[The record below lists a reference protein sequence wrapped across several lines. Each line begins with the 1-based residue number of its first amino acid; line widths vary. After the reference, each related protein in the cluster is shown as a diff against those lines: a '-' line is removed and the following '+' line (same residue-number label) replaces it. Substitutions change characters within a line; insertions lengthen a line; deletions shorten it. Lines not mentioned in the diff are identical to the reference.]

1 MIYEIDINQGIRTAY
16 RKILAQNDLNK
27 AFEYHEKFKNLMR
40 FYSNDLISENDALKK
55 EFSLTPEEERR
66 IKESDLGNLIKMFN
80 TKHPFFV

>member
-1 MIYEIDINQGIRTAY
+1 MSYEIDINQGIRTAY